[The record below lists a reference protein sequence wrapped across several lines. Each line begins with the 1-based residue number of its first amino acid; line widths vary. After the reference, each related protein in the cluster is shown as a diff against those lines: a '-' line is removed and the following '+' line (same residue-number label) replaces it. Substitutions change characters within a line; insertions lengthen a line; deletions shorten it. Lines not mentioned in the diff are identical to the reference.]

1 MPITIKW
8 SARMP
13 AVRSNQISLFF
24 QRMANRITVGEWRYD
39 APNARK
45 RYLSRM
51 KAELDKYEETGNT
64 EHLINIANYA
74 FLESVCPEHPQA
86 HFNNKVGSATR
97 HRFGGE
103 RREGD

>member
-1 MPITIKW
+1 MPITIRW
-8 SARMP
+8 SAKNPRDP
-13 AVRSNQISLFF
+13 NSFREFL
-24 QRMANRITVGEWRYD
+24 QRMANRAQVGRWRYGPD
-39 APNARK
+39 DRKK
-45 RYLSRM
+45 RYMTRLR
-51 KAELDKYEETGNT
+51 AELDKYEETGNT